1 MQVILAYFLLANFNT
16 FSASSP
22 YQEQDFFQTEMVV
35 VLFYMIFVIILER
48 FIARTE
54 RREQI
59 ERSKRTFEAVKPT
72 IPEETL
78 FLPVEHNEMT
88 VKLFVHKLRF

>member
-1 MQVILAYFLLANFNT
+1 
-16 FSASSP
+16 
-22 YQEQDFFQTEMVV
+22 MVA

-59 ERSKRTFEAVKPT
+59 ERSKRTFEAVKNS

-78 FLPVEHNEMT
+78 FLPVDHNEMT
-88 VKLFVHKLRF
+88 VKLFIHNFRF